1 MRIVVLVLAL
11 LGAGCDAA
19 PGRASPPAIAVL
31 NLNTATEAE
40 LETLPAIGKTHARS
54 IIASRN
60 ARGGH
65 FRSIDDLLAID
76 GIGAKTVD
84 AIRPFV
90 MLP

>member
-1 MRIVVLVLAL
+1 MRTLLLAVMIAL
-11 LGAGCDAA
+11 AGCDEA
-19 PGRASPPAIAVL
+19 PRASARL
-31 NLNTATEAE
+31 NLDTATMAQLEA
-40 LETLPAIGKTHARS
+40 LPAIGPVHARS

-65 FRSIDDLLAID
+65 FHSIDDLLAID